1 MFWVGVIPAISRI
14 DALYYA
20 HNKNKKGVMNVSE
33 NKNAKKENEVKA
45 KEKKP
50 LTKPGEVQGKI
61 EVSDTRERKDG
72 PGGN

>member
-1 MFWVGVIPAISRI
+1 MTVTEK
-14 DALYYA
+14 
-20 HNKNKKGVMNVSE
+20 KNE
-33 NKNAKKENEVKA
+33 KKEKEA

-50 LTKPGEVQGKI
+50 LTEPGKIEGKI